1 MTRPRKKWTNP
12 WRRNDLTHVA
22 EKEMTF
28 WDHLDV
34 LRGALIRILCVWF
47 VCGVGY
53 FLAMPYL
60 FDHVI
65 LAPCSNDF
73 AFYGFLPVKS
83 GRRAARI
90 AEIAAEYRRLC
101 LEAQDVVSAELRHA
115 VPLAEGDI
123 DRLKDFLCRRYHK
136 SQAQLALVQDPAL
149 IGGFQLRVGD
159 QVYDQSYRNALRQL
173 KERLQ
178 SR

>member
-1 MTRPRKKWTNP
+1 MSEA
-12 WRRNDLTHVA
+12 A
-22 EKEMTF
+22 ERYAKAMFQAERDPGQM
-28 WDHLDV
+28 
-34 LRGALIRILCVWF
+34 ALCVQ
-47 VCGVGY
+47 VLTAPAVARHLNNPSVRTGPKLELLRQTLEDQLSPR
-53 FLAMPYL
+53 FL
-60 FDHVI
+60 
-65 LAPCSNDF
+65 N
-73 AFYGFLPVKS
+73 FLLLVVEN
-83 GRRAARI
+83 GRQNEI

-101 LEAQDVVSAELRHA
+101 LEAQDVVSAELRYA

-159 QVYDQSYRNALRQL
+159 QMYDQSYRNALRQL